1 MISAASSNSWARWTV
16 LGAQWGELP
25 AGCGGRLAVQRRFM
39 LEYVPWFPA
48 AKPGH
53 RASVGMMVSLNVLSF
68 LVPQILEFS
77 NLVPG
82 KRAAALRRKASNLF
96 PAAC

>member
-1 MISAASSNSWARWTV
+1 M
-16 LGAQWGELP
+16 
-25 AGCGGRLAVQRRFM
+25 
-39 LEYVPWFPA
+39 
-48 AKPGH
+48 
-53 RASVGMMVSLNVLSF
+53 GMMVSLNVLSF